1 MSTIEEA
8 GNLRIAGLPS
18 RRPEESGSTSQV
30 YLVKFYLA
38 VFSMASKNREP
49 SGGFMRKHLS
59 SRVKMTWLLPSFSWD
74 IQSEKRT

>member
-8 GNLRIAGLPS
+8 GNLRIAGLPP
-18 RRPEESGSTSQV
+18 RRPEESTSQV